1 MVTGGS
7 AFFSPSP
14 ALRGFE
20 SLLQG
25 LVCDYETINR
35 LPSLIPPGTIDH
47 CMLFDK
53 VALYLFI
60 IFILATQHVIYQFP
74 GEGSN
79 KDQTRSP
86 CTESS
91 ES

>member
-1 MVTGGS
+1 
-7 AFFSPSP
+7 
-14 ALRGFE
+14 
-20 SLLQG
+20 
-25 LVCDYETINR
+25 
-35 LPSLIPPGTIDH
+35 
-47 CMLFDK
+47 MLFDK

-86 CTESS
+86 ALKAQSLNLWVTREAQ
-91 ES
+91 